1 MPIVKEVHAHQP
13 KIMVSPCPDLKIH
26 NVPKFVVSKRVGGPS
41 EKYDPAQEYTLRY
54 RSKKHAELPHVVKF
68 SGGRTSG
75 MLLFTLLEN
84 GLLDSARGDVI
95 VFNNTSAEHPDTY
108 RFVQECMVASRSY
121 GIPFFQI
128 EFQTYEDARKGEWT
142 RLPTYRLV
150 NDRPWSDDNEDGF
163 HWRGEVYEELLSWAG
178 YVPNQF
184 KRICTQ
190 YLKLEITREFLKDWL
205 SSKPSISRL
214 GHYGDEARIDP
225 DTAWRRHG
233 KNRGGVP
240 KEIFLRKREYSWRRP
255 HYRPEQ
261 YFETYYP
268 DWKPFRNPRLEGR
281 AFGGKA
287 SFGSGGVEYV
297 AMIGLRADEPQR
309 LERVRS
315 RNDGGG
321 GFEGEHVYMPLGD
334 MSITRDDVNDFWDQ
348 QDWNLSL
355 PKDASMSNC
364 VFCFLKGANN
374 LKFIR
379 ARMAE
384 EKSSEAVGFGSLKDT
399 PCDLAWWVD
408 IEKKYIR
415 DLQAE
420 GRETRAK
427 VSHIGFFGG
436 DGISYQAMS
445 EGIDL
450 GKYSESMLPCDC
462 TE

>member
-1 MPIVKEVHAHQP
+1 
-13 KIMVSPCPDLKIH
+13 
-26 NVPKFVVSKRVGGPS
+26 VPKLVVSKSVGARS
-41 EKYDPAQEYTLRY
+41 EKFDPAQEYTLRY
-54 RSKKHAELPHVVKF
+54 RSKKHAEMPHVVKF

-108 RFVQECMVASRSY
+108 RFVRECMAASRPY
-121 GIPFFQI
+121 GIPFFLI

-150 NDRPWSDDNEDGF
+150 NDKPWSDENRDGF
-163 HWRGEVYEELLSWAG
+163 HWRGEVYEELLSWTG

-184 KRICTQ
+184 QRTCTQ
-190 YLKLEITREFLKDWL
+190 HLKLEVTREFLKDWF
-205 SSKPSISRL
+205 SSKPSIHRL
-214 GHYGDEARIDP
+214 GHFGDEARIDP
-225 DTAWRRHG
+225 ETAWKRHG
-233 KNRGGVP
+233 RNRGGVP
-240 KEIFLRKREYSWRRP
+240 KDIFLRKREYSWRRP
-255 HYRPEQ
+255 HFRPEQ
-261 YFETYYP
+261 RFDAFCPE
-268 DWKPFRNPRLEGR
+268 WKPFSNPRLEGCS
-281 AFGGKA
+281 FGGKA
-287 SFGSGGVEYV
+287 SFGKGGVEYV
-297 AMIGLRADEPQR
+297 SIIGLRADEPQR

-315 RNDGGG
+315 RADSES

-334 MSITRDDVNDFWDQ
+334 MSVSRDDVNDFWEK
-348 QDWNLSL
+348 QDWDLRL
-355 PKDASMSNC
+355 PADASMSNC

-384 EKSSEAVGFGSLKDT
+384 EASNKADGFGSLKRS
-399 PCDLAWWVD
+399 PCDLGWWAE
-408 IEKKYIR
+408 IERKYIR

-420 GRETRAK
+420 GRKTRGNI
-427 VSHIGFFGG
+427 SHIGFFGR
-436 DGISYQAMS
+436 DGVSYQAMAD
-445 EGIDL
+445 GLDL